1 MMHLRINSLCLFFV
15 AVLIAFGMCC
25 QTSEKIKP
33 KQSASKKN
41 SGTKQAASSN
51 DNLISIKVD
60 GISVR
65 IELAQTPKEQ
75 EQGLMFREHLPE
87 NQGMLFVYPY
97 PQTLSFWMRNTFIP
111 LDIAFID
118 HKGMIVSIQQMQPL
132 EEEKSYVSPVP
143 AQYALEMNQG
153 WFARNN
159 VHVGDQVDF

>member
-1 MMHLRINSLCLFFV
+1 MKHLRINSQCLFLV
-15 AVLIAFGMCC
+15 TILIAFGLCC
-25 QTSEKIKP
+25 QTSEKAEP
-33 KQSASKKN
+33 KQSTSKEN
-41 SGTKQAASSN
+41 SGNKQAAASN

-97 PQTLSFWMRNTFIP
+97 PQILSFWMRNTFIP

-118 HKGMIVSIQQMQPL
+118 HKGLIVSIQQMQPL

-153 WFARNN
+153 WFERNN